1 MEDAAARADHCIL
14 RPEGIAMNGEIHR
27 ASSVAQQAPYVSKM
41 TRKLVLYSYCT
52 VAVRRS
58 VHRPRAETA
67 ESVMMS
73 LTRMELCKFRT
84 ILSCPVCPTVPSD
97 KPQTTAVATDNK
109 G

>member
-1 MEDAAARADHCIL
+1 
-14 RPEGIAMNGEIHR
+14 MNGEIHR

-73 LTRMELCKFRT
+73 LTRMELCKFV
-84 ILSCPVCPTVPSD
+84 LYCPVLSVLLYVRTNCRQLQSRRIT
-97 KPQTTAVATDNK
+97 K
-109 G
+109 GS